1 MVAGGLQVHVLHRGV
16 EVRQVGDL
24 RIVRHQQSHGA
35 RIQQRL
41 RDRKGDGHAFEIQ
54 KHTCI
59 YLKTWAEYIHTYIQT
74 IHDKAHRQLTTY
86 TYIHTYNRY

>member
-1 MVAGGLQVHVLHRGV
+1 MLPETDRGV

-24 RIVRHQQSHGA
+24 WIVRHEQSHGA

-41 RDRKGDGHAFEIQ
+41 RDREGDGHAFEIQ

-59 YLKTWAEYIHTYIQT
+59 YFKIWAEYFYS
-74 IHDKAHRQLTTY
+74 
-86 TYIHTYNRY
+86 YIHT